1 LSGSKLRI
9 TGIAEKAVPVG
20 STMRNAAFDF
30 SEMTTSVVA
39 VTTDVVRNGK
49 PVVGYAFN
57 STGRYACGAAMRA
70 RFIPRILSAAPDEL
84 TDAAGL
90 IDPGKV
96 HECMMRREKPGG
108 DAERS
113 VPIGTIETAVWDA
126 LAKVLDRPLWHVLA
140 ERFNGGVTSAT
151 VPCYVGGGWYRPEG
165 DLAALSDEVKRHLQA
180 GYTHIK
186 IKVGGAA
193 IKDDLVRIET
203 AIGLMAGADH
213 LAVDANAA
221 FSKDRTQ
228 DYARALAPI
237 GLRWFEEPCAPL
249 DYETFAGLTRTYDA
263 PLATGENLFCLQDV
277 ENLFSCGGFR
287 RDRDIL
293 QVDPPQAYGVGAYAK
308 MIAMVESLGG
318 TRKRIFPH
326 GGNMMSF
333 ALVAGLGLGGCE
345 SYPGVFAAFGGFAE
359 GMDVRDGKIA
369 LPDYPGIGFE
379 AQPELYQIM
388 RELVDV

>member
-1 LSGSKLRI
+1 MRI
-9 TGIAEKAVPVG
+9 TAIAEKAVPVG

-70 RFIPRILSAAPDEL
+70 RFIPRILSAAPEQLLDQS
-84 TDAAGL
+84 GL

-96 HECMMRREKPGG
+96 LGRMMLREKPGG

-126 LAKVLDRPLWHVLA
+126 LAKILDRPLWHVLA
-140 ERFNGGVTSAT
+140 ERFNGGARPAA

-165 DLAALSDEVKRHLQA
+165 DLAGLSDEVKRHLQA

-186 IKVGGAA
+186 IKVGGAP
-193 IKDDLVRIET
+193 IKVDLARIE
-203 AIGLMAGADH
+203 AAVALMAGADH

-221 FSKDRTQ
+221 LSKERAQ
-228 DYARALAPI
+228 DYARALAPL

-249 DYETFAGLTRTYDA
+249 DYATFAELTKTYDA

-277 ENLFSCGGFR
+277 ENLFRFGGFR
-287 RDRDIL
+287 KDRDIL
-293 QVDPPQAYGVGAYAK
+293 QVDPPQAYGVAAYAQ
-308 MIAMVESLGG
+308 MVATVEQLGG

-326 GGNMMSF
+326 GGNMMTF
-333 ALVAGLGLGGCE
+333 ALVAGLDLGGCE
-345 SYPGVFAAFGGFAE
+345 SYPGVFAAFGGFAD
-359 GMDVRDGKIA
+359 GMDVRDGHIA

-379 AQPELYQIM
+379 AQPALHKIM
-388 RELVDV
+388 QEVANA

>member
-1 LSGSKLRI
+1 
-9 TGIAEKAVPVG
+9 
-20 STMRNAAFDF
+20 
-30 SEMTTSVVA
+30 
-39 VTTDVVRNGK
+39 
-49 PVVGYAFN
+49 
-57 STGRYACGAAMRA
+57 
-70 RFIPRILSAAPDEL
+70 
-84 TDAAGL
+84 
-90 IDPGKV
+90 
-96 HECMMRREKPGG
+96 
-108 DAERS
+108 
-113 VPIGTIETAVWDA
+113 
-126 LAKVLDRPLWHVLA
+126 
-140 ERFNGGVTSAT
+140 
-151 VPCYVGGGWYRPEG
+151 
-165 DLAALSDEVKRHLQA
+165 
-180 GYTHIK
+180 
-186 IKVGGAA
+186 
-193 IKDDLVRIET
+193 
-203 AIGLMAGADH
+203 MAGADH

-277 ENLFSCGGFR
+277 ENLFSFGGFR

>member
-1 LSGSKLRI
+1 LRI
-9 TGIAEKAVPVG
+9 TAIAEKAVPVG
-20 STMRNAAFDF
+20 SSMRNAAFDF

-39 VTTDVVRNGK
+39 VTTDVVRNGR

-70 RFIPRILSAAPDEL
+70 RFIPRILSAVPDEL
-84 TDAAGL
+84 LDQAGL
-90 IDPGKV
+90 IDPAKV
-96 HECMMRREKPGG
+96 LARMMLREKPGG

-126 LAKVLDRPLWHVLA
+126 LAKILDRPLWHVLA
-140 ERFNGGVTSAT
+140 ERFNSGAHPAAI
-151 VPCYVGGGWYRPEG
+151 PCYVGGGWYRPEG
-165 DLAALSDEVKRHLQA
+165 ELAGLSDEVKRHLQA

-186 IKVGGAA
+186 IKVGGAP
-193 IKDDLVRIET
+193 IKDDLARIET
-203 AIGLMAGADH
+203 AIALMAGADH

-221 FSKDRTQ
+221 FSKDRSR

-237 GLRWFEEPCAPL
+237 GLRWFEEPCPPL
-249 DYETFAGLTRTYDA
+249 DYATFAELTGSYDA

-277 ENLFSCGGFR
+277 ENLFAFGGFR
-287 RDRDIL
+287 YDRDIL
-293 QVDPPQAYGVGAYAK
+293 QVDPPQAYGIGAYAQ
-308 MIAMVESLGG
+308 MIARVEQLGG

-345 SYPGVFAAFGGFAE
+345 AYPGVFAAFGGFAE
-359 GMDVRDGKIA
+359 GMDVRDGHIA
-369 LPDYPGIGFE
+369 LPDMPGIGFE
-379 AQPELYQIM
+379 AQPALYKIM
-388 RELVDV
+388 REVADG